1 MATLDENELIH
12 KYALYIHEIIHK
24 HRLYKTIDYDD
35 LYSIG
40 LEAIW
45 HAIKN
50 YKPEKSDL
58 STFTYYIIKQRLFNA
73 CKIKQVEF
81 AERKLY
87 RESYRPRYDRIDLDI
102 IDKNTI
108 KGQIIELLKSGYS
121 HKEIRKKL
129 DIKIHT
135 FNKHLNRIRLNYE

>member
-1 MATLDENELIH
+1 MATLDEDQLIK
-12 KYALYIHEIIHK
+12 KYALYIKEIINK
-24 HRLYKTIDYDD
+24 HNLYKTINYDD

-58 STFTYYIIKQRLFNA
+58 STFANYIIKQRLFNA
-73 CKIKQVEF
+73 CKLKRAEF

-87 RESYRPRYDRIDLDI
+87 KESYRPRYDRIDLDL
-102 IDKNTI
+102 IDTDTI